1 MQDLVKQAKVDLALK
16 GVAAEKIKEQEEA
29 LVSELEPEAKKQ
41 VRVYLVL
48 AEIARRENIPL
59 DDHMP
64 RRVMELLL
72 READWKESS

>member
-1 MQDLVKQAKVDLALK
+1 LQDLVKQAKVDLALK